1 MVRMTERTRFSPI
14 LRGAAFR
21 TRDLAHH
28 GLTPDGLRSPQL
40 TAPFRG
46 VRTLDV
52 DGESVVGRCLAYEPL
67 LAANQLFC
75 SVTAARLL
83 GMPLPHALASDTR
96 VHVGSAGGQGP
107 RRAGVVGHRLP
118 IDTVRADAPGGF
130 TTTDA
135 ATTWCQLACVL
146 GRDDLVAA
154 GDYIVSGHRLP
165 GGRRT
170 PPLATLGELRYA
182 VERHASGRG
191 AAALR
196 WALDHVR
203 AGVDSAQETLLRL
216 LLVRSGFAEPEI
228 ALPVLVERGTLT
240 LHPDLAWPELRLA
253 LEYEGDGHREN
264 RRTFRA
270 DIRRREMFEAAGWR
284 VIRVTADDLGPDR
297 DAFIL
302 RVRGLVAARMSELTG
317 KQIESAVLGQQR

>member
-1 MVRMTERTRFSPI
+1 MVPMPERTRFSPI

-21 TRDLAHH
+21 TGDVAHH

-40 TAPFRG
+40 ATPFRG
-46 VRTLDV
+46 VRALDV
-52 DGESVVGRCLAYEPL
+52 DVGSVHGRCLAYEPL
-67 LAANQLFC
+67 LAPNQLFC

-83 GMPLPHALASDTR
+83 GLPLPHTVTSDPR
-96 VHVGSAGGQGP
+96 VHIGSVGGQGP
-107 RRAGVVGHRLP
+107 RRVGVVGHRLP
-118 IDTVRADAPGGF
+118 SDTVRADAPGGF

-146 GRDDLVAA
+146 GREDLVAV
-154 GDYIVSGHRLP
+154 GDCIVSGQRLP

-170 PPLATLGELRYA
+170 PPMATLDELRGA

-196 WALDHVR
+196 WALDRVR
-203 AGVDSAQETLLRL
+203 VGVDSAPESLLRL

-228 ALPVLVERGTLT
+228 ALPVLVEGGTLT

-264 RRTFRA
+264 RKTFRA
-270 DIRRREMFEAAGWR
+270 DIRRREMFEAVGWR

-297 DAFIL
+297 ATFIL
-302 RVRGLVAARMSELTG
+302 RVREIVAARRSELAVR
-317 KQIESAVLGQQR
+317 QNESAVLGQRG

>member
-1 MVRMTERTRFSPI
+1 MVAMPERTRFSPI

-21 TRDLAHH
+21 TGDVTHH

-40 TAPFRG
+40 AAPFRG
-46 VRTLDV
+46 VRSLEV
-52 DGESVVGRCLAYEPL
+52 DTDSVHGRCLAYEPL
-67 LAANQLFC
+67 LATNQLFC
-75 SVTAARLL
+75 SVTAAALL
-83 GMPLPHALASDTR
+83 GLPLPRTLASDTR
-96 VHVGSAGGQGP
+96 VHVGAIGGQGP

-118 IDTVRADAPGGF
+118 PGTIRSDAPGGF

-146 GRDDLVAA
+146 GRDDLVAI
-154 GDYIVSGHRLP
+154 GDCIVSGQRLP

-170 PPLATLGELRYA
+170 PAMASLEELRSA
-182 VERHASGRG
+182 VDRHAAGRG

-196 WALDHVR
+196 WALDRVR
-203 AGVDSAQETLLRL
+203 IGVDSPPESRLRL
-216 LLVRSGFAEPEI
+216 LLVRSGFAEPQI
-228 ALPVLVERGTLT
+228 GPPVLVESGTLT

-264 RRTFRA
+264 RKTFRA

-297 DAFIL
+297 DAFIR
-302 RVRGLVAARMSELTG
+302 RVRGIVAARPSELAR
-317 KQIESAVLGQQR
+317 KHSESAALGQHQ